1 MNKGEWGKIKAFFD
15 VQTDDGFVMKGF
27 KLIHGI
33 NGLFVGFPSRKGDDE
48 EYYDTIYAERELKDE
63 LSQMAIDYYGQEI
76 MPATD
81 DASAPMADTSN
92 TDAAPAPMADT
103 SNTDAAPADS
113 TSETSDDAP
122 TFTDDDIPF

>member
-15 VQTDDGFVMKGF
+15 VTTEEGFVMKGF
-27 KLIHGI
+27 KLVQGI
-33 NGLFVGFPSRKGDDE
+33 NGLFVGFPSQKGSDE

-76 MPATD
+76 MP
-81 DASAPMADTSN
+81 SENM
-92 TDAAPAPMADT
+92 AAPAAENNQT
-103 SNTDAAPADS
+103 ESSFSNTNEEKENDKA
-113 TSETSDDAP
+113 TS

>member
-15 VQTDDGFVMKGF
+15 VSTEEGFVMKGF
-27 KLIHGI
+27 KLVQGI
-33 NGLFVGFPSRKGDDE
+33 NGLFVGFPSQKGSDE

-76 MPATD
+76 MPADTM
-81 DASAPMADTSN
+81 SAPATEESN
-92 TDAAPAPMADT
+92 QTAPSFT
-103 SNTDAAPADS
+103 NTGEEKVDGK
-113 TSETSDDAP
+113 ETP

>member
-15 VQTDDGFVMKGF
+15 VQTEDGFVIKGF

-76 MPATD
+76 MPTSDDGSMPVAETTAT
-81 DASAPMADTSN
+81 N
-92 TDAAPAPMADT
+92 AAP
-103 SNTDAAPADS
+103 APADS

>member
-15 VQTDDGFVMKGF
+15 VLTDEGFVMKGF
-27 KLIHGI
+27 KLVQGI
-33 NGLFVGFPSRKGDDE
+33 NGLFVGFPSQKGNDE
-48 EYYDTIYAERELKDE
+48 EYYDTIYAERELKEE

-81 DASAPMADTSN
+81 DASMPMAETP
-92 TDAAPAPMADT
+92 APA
-103 SNTDAAPADS
+103 SADS
-113 TSETSDDAP
+113 TSESKDDTP

>member
-76 MPATD
+76 MPAPADSASETND
-81 DASAPMADTSN
+81 DASMPMAE
-92 TDAAPAPMADT
+92 T

>member
-15 VQTDDGFVMKGF
+15 VQTDDGFVIKGF

-81 DASAPMADTSN
+81 DASMPMAETPTTDDT
-92 TDAAPAPMADT
+92 APVEGTPA
-103 SNTDAAPADS
+103 AAPADS
-113 TSETSDDAP
+113 TSETGDKTT

>member
-15 VQTDDGFVMKGF
+15 VLTDEGFVMKGF
-27 KLIHGI
+27 KLVQGI
-33 NGLFVGFPSRKGDDE
+33 NGLFVGFPSQKGNDE
-48 EYYDTIYAERELKDE
+48 EYYDTIYAERELKEE

-81 DASAPMADTSN
+81 DVSMPTAETPAADVAPEPASADSVSESKDDT
-92 TDAAPAPMADT
+92 
-103 SNTDAAPADS
+103 
-113 TSETSDDAP
+113 P